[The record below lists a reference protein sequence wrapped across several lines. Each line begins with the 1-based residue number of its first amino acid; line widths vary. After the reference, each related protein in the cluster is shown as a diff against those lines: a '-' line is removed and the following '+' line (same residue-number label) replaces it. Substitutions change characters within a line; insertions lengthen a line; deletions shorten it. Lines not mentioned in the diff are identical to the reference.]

1 MLIKICGLRSA
12 ADVEL
17 ALACSVDFYGLIFHE
32 KSPRYIRP
40 EDAATLPCIK
50 AARVGVFTTKDTEQI
65 SRIAKIAALD
75 FIQLH
80 GEQCIDAAKRLGS
93 ERIIRVLWPM
103 RYSDIGELKKEAQ
116 KWAPYCSMFLLDAGT
131 SGGGSGK
138 NLEWTRLSGL
148 NLPRPWLLAGGL
160 TPENVLEAVKQS
172 LPAGVDLNSGME
184 DEFGRKSPQ
193 KLRAALIQ
201 LEKYGCKKCK
211 GEDLI

>member
-1 MLIKICGLRSA
+1 MLVKICGLRSA
-12 ADVEL
+12 ADVKL
-17 ALACSVDFYGLIFHE
+17 ALACNADFYGLIFHE
-32 KSPRYIRP
+32 KSPRYINP
-40 EDAATLPCIK
+40 EEAAALPCGK
-50 AARVGVFTTKDTEQI
+50 AGRVGVFTTKDAEEI

-80 GEQCIDAAKRLGS
+80 GEQNIDVAKGLGP

-103 RYSDIGELKKEAQ
+103 RYSDIGELKNEAQ
-116 KWAPYCSMFLLDAGT
+116 KWAPYCSMFLLDAGK

-148 NLPRPWLLAGGL
+148 NLPQPWLLAGGL
-160 TPENVLEAVKQS
+160 TPENVLEAVNQS

-193 KLRAALIQ
+193 KIRAALSR
-201 LEKYGCKKCK
+201 LEKFRR
-211 GEDLI
+211 IQ